1 MADDLHNV
9 DLSPDVSVEPVAA
22 RPPTRHEALRSE
34 IAALDQLDLTALR
47 QRWRQ
52 LYRTAAPVGFRRD
65 LLIRAIAYKLQE
77 KVFGGLAPA
86 TRRKLLKIA
95 AEAESSDGFTTADAP
110 RRLRAGTRLIRDW
123 KGTVHTVEVLADGFE
138 WSGRRFTSLSAIAR
152 EITGTSWNGHTF
164 FGVGRTKRGEGRGD
178 A

>member
-1 MADDLHNV
+1 MTEDLHT
-9 DLSPDVSVEPVAA
+9 DVVLTDAA
-22 RPPTRHEALRSE
+22 PAAGPPLTRDEALRSE
-34 IAALDQLDLTALR
+34 IAALDQLDLNALR

-65 LLIRAIAYKLQE
+65 VLIRAIAYKLQE
-77 KVFGGLAPA
+77 KALGGLAPS

-95 AEAESSDGFTTADAP
+95 TEAESADGFTTADAP

-138 WSGRRFTSLSAIAR
+138 WTGSRFTSLSAIAR

-164 FGVGRTKRGEGRGD
+164 FGVGRSKRDKVGD
-178 A
+178 DA

>member
-1 MADDLHNV
+1 MADDLHIV
-9 DLSPDVSVEPVAA
+9 DLSPAAPVEPVAGH
-22 RPPTRHEALRSE
+22 PLTRHEALRSE
-34 IAALDQLDLTALR
+34 IAALDQLDLKALC

-52 LYRTAAPVGFRRD
+52 LYRTAAPAGFRRD

-77 KVFGGLAPA
+77 KALGGLAPQA
-86 TRRKLLKIA
+86 RRKLLKIA
-95 AEAESSDGFTTADAP
+95 AAAESSDGFTTADAP

-164 FGVGRTKRGEGRGD
+164 FGVGRAKREKVSDD

>member
-1 MADDLHNV
+1 MADDLHTV
-9 DLSPDVSVEPVAA
+9 DLSPGAPVEPAAA
-22 RPPTRHEALRSE
+22 RPPTRAEALRSE
-34 IAALDQLDLTALR
+34 IAALDQLDLNALR

-52 LYRTAAPVGFRRD
+52 LYRTAAPAGFRRD

-77 KVFGGLAPA
+77 RALGGLAPA

-138 WSGRRFTSLSAIAR
+138 WSGQRFTSLSAIAK

-164 FGVGRTKRGEGRGD
+164 FGVGRTKREKVSDD